1 MIQLSLDSFDLYF
14 NNLSTI
20 TKYRQAMRVPLLD
33 IPASYETI
41 LQDVKKNI
49 DQVIQSGRFVLG
61 PIVEE
66 LEEKIAT
73 YCETKYA
80 VGVSSGTDA
89 LLISLMAAGVGEGD
103 EVITT
108 PFTFFATA
116 GSISRLGARPVFV
129 DIESDTFNID
139 PSQIE
144 KSITDKTRAIIPVH
158 LYGQSANM
166 NPILELAQRNNL
178 VVIEDAAQ
186 AIGSEYEGRRTGSM
200 GNYGCFSFFP
210 TKNLG
215 GFGDGGMVTM
225 SSEADYNQI
234 KALRVHGSN
243 LKYYHKLIG
252 GNFRLDA
259 LQAGVVLA
267 KLQYLDQWTEKRRK
281 NAQTYNQL
289 FKEKGI
295 ADQLILPLE
304 VIPRHVYNQ
313 YVIRVNNNRDEL
325 RSFLTENNIFTEIY
339 YPLPLH
345 LQDCFASLEYK
356 KGAFPESEKAAN
368 DTIALPIFPELAKE
382 QLVYVTEKID
392 EFIKKFGI

>member
-1 MIQLSLDSFDLYF
+1 
-14 NNLSTI
+14 
-20 TKYRQAMRVPLLD
+20 MRVPLLD

-139 PSQIE
+139 PSQID

-392 EFIKKFGI
+392 EFIKKFGV

>member
-1 MIQLSLDSFDLYF
+1 
-14 NNLSTI
+14 
-20 TKYRQAMRVPLLD
+20 MRVPLLD

-41 LQDVKKNI
+41 LPDVKKNI

-139 PSQIE
+139 PSQID

-225 SSEADYNQI
+225 SSEDNYNQI

-382 QLVYVTEKID
+382 QLVYVTEKIN